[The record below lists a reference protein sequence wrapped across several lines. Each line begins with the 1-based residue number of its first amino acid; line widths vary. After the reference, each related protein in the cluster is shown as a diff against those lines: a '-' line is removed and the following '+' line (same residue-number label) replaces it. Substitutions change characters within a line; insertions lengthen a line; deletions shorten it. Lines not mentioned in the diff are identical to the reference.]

1 MPQMKFLRKR
11 AYMDDAIFE
20 DIFDVYTNDQ
30 IRSRY
35 ILDSSIVVNFIK
47 IREILISSVGMIFL
61 KIKFFIYFYC

>member
-1 MPQMKFLRKR
+1 
-11 AYMDDAIFE
+11 MDDAIFE

>member
-1 MPQMKFLRKR
+1 
-11 AYMDDAIFE
+11 MDDVIFE

-35 ILDSSIVVNFIK
+35 ILDSNIVVNFIK

>member
-1 MPQMKFLRKR
+1 
-11 AYMDDAIFE
+11 MDDAIFE

-35 ILDSSIVVNFIK
+35 ILDSSIMVNFIK

>member
-1 MPQMKFLRKR
+1 MKFLRKR
-11 AYMDDAIFE
+11 AYMDDVIFE

-35 ILDSSIVVNFIK
+35 ILDSNIVVNFIK

>member
-1 MPQMKFLRKR
+1 MKFLRKR